1 MYLPLSEIS
10 FDWILPGLN
19 GMKRDSISLAVTNQ
33 RFIEAY
39 MVGLNHEMTRELLWN
54 EFPTDQRGTYFRQFW
69 DIAGCVLDGSPTPP
83 EQFRDVFPLRQ
94 WDKLKGLGGH
104 SPRTVNG
111 QTSSMLVLVV
121 RAQLIQKYPNVI
133 VYLQRRNN
141 TTNRLTGEQ
150 RHPMFYALLRPD
162 VAFYGFQA
170 TADELRNDP
179 SPNDWYFVLQEQP
192 GDPKFV
198 ERDVPHDGSIL
209 YSNAS
214 TIGASAGIV
223 ARETFL
229 DPFRVGFAARAMLP
243 EE

>member
-1 MYLPLSEIS
+1 
-10 FDWILPGLN
+10 
-19 GMKRDSISLAVTNQ
+19 
-33 RFIEAY
+33 
-39 MVGLNHEMTRELLWN
+39 
-54 EFPTDQRGTYFRQFW
+54 
-69 DIAGCVLDGSPTPP
+69 
-83 EQFRDVFPLRQ
+83 
-94 WDKLKGLGGH
+94 
-104 SPRTVNG
+104 
-111 QTSSMLVLVV
+111 MLVLVV